1 MSDDDL
7 DSFMERGNVGIMKRR
22 DVGFDSSKKKRKLA
36 SNANKLGTPIH
47 SHYLTRQN
55 NPERTYFERNIY

>member
-22 DVGFDSSKKKRKLA
+22 DVGFDSSKKKR
-36 SNANKLGTPIH
+36 
-47 SHYLTRQN
+47 
-55 NPERTYFERNIY
+55 NIYTTLPNRSEAVTLTN